1 MLFLGSR
8 WVEKKLIPYVP
19 LGAEP
24 QAPRPER
31 GSPPR
36 LLRGGKVPRGVS
48 VCEHPSCLQGIK
60 PHPSE
65 AGTAKQ
71 SQTPAGRHQPCP
83 PQKRNAFACS
93 RKGRGGFS
101 SPAPGGEHS
110 EPVPSAAPVQHHPA
124 LAAQALPFAS
134 SSSPS
139 TISRGLLV
147 PARIIAYN
155 YSCWATNSEASLRRI
170 ATPRLIPLGNLQLIA
185 AGSEE
190 AAFFHLPTQSPG
202 ATRTPSLPGGKLGS
216 WRLPL
221 GRGPPQGTKQCP
233 SKKKNNRGHTRS
245 AVI

>member
-1 MLFLGSR
+1 M
-8 WVEKKLIPYVP
+8 PP
-19 LGAEP
+19 GAEP

-36 LLRGGKVPRGVS
+36 LLRGGKVPGRVS
-48 VCEHPSCLQGIK
+48 ACEHPPCLQGIK
-60 PHPSE
+60 PRPSE

-71 SQTPAGRHQPCP
+71 SQTPAVPSPEEECFCP
-83 PQKRNAFACS
+83 QQEGQRW
-93 RKGRGGFS
+93 FS

-110 EPVPSAAPVQHHPA
+110 EPSGAAPIPHHPA
-124 LAAQALPFAS
+124 LPAQALPLAS

-170 ATPRLIPLGNLQLIA
+170 ATPSLIPLGNPQLIA
-185 AGSEE
+185 ADSEE
-190 AAFFHLPTQSPG
+190 AASHLPTQPPG
-202 ATRTPSLPGGKLGS
+202 ATRAPSLPRGKLGS

-221 GRGPPQGTKQCP
+221 GRGPPQGTKHCP
-233 SKKKNNRGHTRS
+233 SKKQQRPHTLCS
-245 AVI
+245 HLS

>member
-1 MLFLGSR
+1 MGGVCVRASVLFLGDKAPSFRGRHCQAIPDPSR
-8 WVEKKLIPYVP
+8 
-19 LGAEP
+19 
-24 QAPRPER
+24 
-31 GSPPR
+31 
-36 LLRGGKVPRGVS
+36 
-48 VCEHPSCLQGIK
+48 
-60 PHPSE
+60 
-65 AGTAKQ
+65 
-71 SQTPAGRHQPCP
+71 QTPAVPSPEEECFCLQQEGQRW
-83 PQKRNAFACS
+83 
-93 RKGRGGFS
+93 FS

-190 AAFFHLPTQSPG
+190 AAFFHLPTQPLG

-233 SKKKNNRGHTRS
+233 SKKKQQ
-245 AVI
+245 